1 MSEEMY
7 VFVKRWP
14 LLEFDEL
21 EVSPYDFQILAS
33 INGFNLVFFFFSWA
47 TICSERKT
55 QEIQSNQHVYFHFEL
70 KTKKVPCVTVHFL
83 VVVDISSHRC
93 CYCRVRCW
101 YWFVVVIVVI
111 IFSSCFLLLWWR
123 HRRRRCCY
131 FLVIIVIIFSIRYK
145 N

>member
-1 MSEEMY
+1 MY
-7 VFVKRWP
+7 VFVRRWP

-21 EVSPYDFQILAS
+21 EVSPYDFQILTS
-33 INGFNLVFFFFSWA
+33 IKGFCLVFFFSWA
-47 TICSERKT
+47 TKCSERKT
-55 QEIQSNQHVYFHFEL
+55 QEIQSIQHVYFHFEL
-70 KTKKVPCVTVHFL
+70 RTKKVPCVAVHFL
-83 VVVDISSHRC
+83 VVVDILSHRC

-111 IFSSCFLLLWWR
+111 IFSSFFLLLWWR